1 MTKSEYRKIYKNI
14 RKNIPND
21 ILVEKSNAVFNL
33 LMKNERFINADT
45 VFVYISYNN
54 EVMTDRVIEYLH
66 RNNKRVLIP
75 WCNTKNETMQAVVY
89 NKDAD
94 FKENIYGIKEIKNP
108 EIYKGIID
116 LTIVPGIA
124 FDRYG
129 NRIGYGKGYYDK
141 FFEDSICYKI
151 GLSYSDTITEDMIPH
166 SADDAIMD
174 CVISDRE
181 VLYF

>member
-14 RKNIPND
+14 RKNISND
-21 ILVEKSNAVFNL
+21 ILVEKSNAVFDL

-75 WCNTKNETMQAVVY
+75 WCNTENETMQAVVY

-94 FKENIYGIKEIKNP
+94 FEENIYGIKEIKNP
-108 EIYKGIID
+108 EIYRGKID
-116 LTIVPGIA
+116 LTLVPGIA

-141 FFEDSICYKI
+141 FFENTNCYKI
-151 GLSYSDTITEDMIPH
+151 GLSYSDTITDNMIPH
-166 SADDAIMD
+166 SANDAIMD